1 LIAAWL
7 GPFAHAAPSPDASEA
22 ARARAVDVLALLRA
36 PDAGRIRS
44 YVTDHFSAAGD
55 ALNQLAAL
63 ADQTRGIDGPEVEV
77 AGDEVTVRGVAALTE
92 QPVAFRVRVEA
103 TPPFRVQSLSPARAT
118 PPTDA
123 PGRRMSDEALAGE
136 VDRYVHKLAAADA
149 FSGVVLIA
157 VGDQPVLVTA
167 VGQASREFEVPNR
180 PDTRFNLGSV
190 TKTFTAVSVLQLA
203 ERGKLSLDD
212 PLSKYLPDVPGAES
226 ADRITIRQ
234 LLTHTSGLGDH
245 VNAMARDP
253 FRTRYRTVGS
263 MLELVRGVPPMFEP
277 GSRWRY
283 SNSGYL
289 VLGAVIEKASGRDYY
304 DYVRE
309 NVFARAG
316 MGDTDFDE
324 LDRVNHGRATG
335 YTKEFRAGRPLF
347 RNNQFDL
354 FVRGGPE
361 GGAYSTAHDLLRF
374 ARALRGGKLLSPR
387 LVDEALSAKPGLGSP
402 GYGYGFEVEEG
413 GRVVGHGGSFVGAQ
427 TKLDLFPTGDY
438 TAVVLSNLSQAA
450 RPVVA
455 KVRSLVLANG
465 SGSQK

>member
-1 LIAAWL
+1 VDIAD
-7 GPFAHAAPSPDASEA
+7 GEA
-22 ARARAVDVLALLRA
+22 
-36 PDAGRIRS
+36 
-44 YVTDHFSAAGD
+44 
-55 ALNQLAAL
+55 
-63 ADQTRGIDGPEVEV
+63 
-77 AGDEVTVRGVAALTE
+77 TVRGRAALTE
-92 QPVAFRVRVEA
+92 QPVAFRLRVEA
-103 TPPFRVQSLSPARAT
+103 GPPYRVVSFAPAKA
-118 PPTDA
+118 PPELKSSA
-123 PGRRMSDEALAGE
+123 PRLPDDALAAE
-136 VDRYVHKLAAADA
+136 VDRYVHKLAQADV
-149 FSGVVLIA
+149 FSGVVLLA
-157 VGDQPVLVTA
+157 KGDRPILITA
-167 VGQASREFEVPNR
+167 VGQASREFAVPNR
-180 PDTRFNLGSV
+180 ADTRFNLGSI

-212 PLSKYLPDVPGAES
+212 PLSKYLPDVPDPDS
-226 ADRITIRQ
+226 ARRVTLRQ

-253 FRTRYRTVGS
+253 FRTRYRTLAP

-283 SNSGYL
+283 SNSGFL

-316 MGDTDFDE
+316 MDDTDFYE
-324 LDRVNHGRATG
+324 LDRVNGGLACG
-335 YTKEFRAGRPLF
+335 YTKEFRGGRPCF

-374 ARALRGGKLLSPR
+374 ARALRGGKLLSTQ
-387 LVDEALSAKPGLGSP
+387 LVSEALSAKPSLGSS

-413 GRVVGHGGSFVGAQ
+413 GRVLGHGGSFVGAQ
-427 TKLDLFPTGDY
+427 TKLDLFPQGDY
-438 TAVVLSNLSQAA
+438 TAVVLSNLDNAA

-455 KVRSLVLANG
+455 KVRSLLLAEE
-465 SGSQK
+465 SPSQK